1 MYVII
6 YSCPN
11 SLHKSHCTI
20 IYIFFRTG
28 TKMFWNE
35 WVMVFH
41 NFSVSTLCGR
51 CSFIMLL
58 DLPYSVFYIRLMTKL
73 IPMLFSLLDTYLIP
87 HICIIARLTCW
98 KHDQHPE
105 FLWKMYSSW
114 IWVFL
119 LHYYPWLKL
128 YHIFQCWLI

>member
-20 IYIFFRTG
+20 IYIFLGQGQKCFE
-28 TKMFWNE
+28 MNE
-35 WVMVFH
+35 WWF
-41 NFSVSTLCGR
+41 FTIFQCQLSGR
-51 CSFIMLL
+51 CSFIVLL
-58 DLPYSVFYIRLMTKL
+58 NMPYSVFYTRLMTKL

-87 HICIIARLTCW
+87 HICIIARLTCC

-105 FLWKMYSSW
+105 LLWKMYSSW